1 MALVM
6 KLMDLFGHYSLKNFE
21 TLGLRSGQTVSG
33 ASKIDSSDSW
43 FILMEMLD
51 PFSEDSTE
59 EGRICEMKSTVVK
72 RLRQTRQN
80 AFLSP
85 YQVTSIVI
93 LFILAAASYG
103 HGSQNMGSVTGKATV
118 FEKKFFGGLKKKKDM
133 SQTVVYITGFKTKTP
148 DEIMEIRQKNKRFI
162 PYILPVVAGQRVNF
176 PNQDKI
182 YHNVFSISPLATFDL
197 GQYKGADPART
208 VIFEKYGVVPI
219 YCNIHPKMIAYAVV
233 LENTA
238 FALTDRQGAFRID
251 NLPAGTYTINA
262 WRPKAKRV
270 NQTIVIQAGQSAE
283 VHMELKE
290 VLKIGTHRRKDGT
303 QYPDESGP
311 TGYDK

>member
-1 MALVM
+1 
-6 KLMDLFGHYSLKNFE
+6 
-21 TLGLRSGQTVSG
+21 
-33 ASKIDSSDSW
+33 
-43 FILMEMLD
+43 
-51 PFSEDSTE
+51 
-59 EGRICEMKSTVVK
+59 MKSTVVK
-72 RLRQTRQN
+72 RLLQSRPN

-85 YQVTSIVI
+85 YRIMFVVI
-93 LFILAAASYG
+93 LFTLVSVPASR
-103 HGSQNMGSVTGKATV
+103 GSENTGYVTGKATV
-118 FEKKFFGGLKKKKDM
+118 YEKKFFGGLKQKKDM
-133 SQTVVYITGFKTKTP
+133 SNTVVYITGFKTKAP
-148 DEIMEIRQKNKRFI
+148 AKIMEISQKNKRFV
-162 PYILPVVAGQRVNF
+162 PYILPLVAGQGVRF

-197 GQYKGADPART
+197 GQYKGSDPART
-208 VIFEKYGVVPI
+208 VVLENYGVVPI

-238 FALTDRQGAFRID
+238 FALTDNEGAFRID

-270 NQTIVIQAGQSAE
+270 NQAIVIQAGQPAE

-290 VLKIGTHRRKDGT
+290 AGRIGPHRRKDGT
-303 QYPDESGP
+303 QYPNESGP